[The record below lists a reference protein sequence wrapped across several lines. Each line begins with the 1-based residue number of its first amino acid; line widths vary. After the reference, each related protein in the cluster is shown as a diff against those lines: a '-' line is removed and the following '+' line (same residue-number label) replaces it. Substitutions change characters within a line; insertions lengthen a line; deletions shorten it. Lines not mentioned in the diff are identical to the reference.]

1 MSAKC
6 QQMAIRKDTQRDS
19 WVADY
24 SVINNGVR
32 KRQRKFFKSRA
43 QAKAFLDTQNQ
54 SKLTYGQASS
64 FDIEDYQR
72 LKKLEHLLLPK
83 TSGVK
88 AESLVESFIEH
99 QRSKVCKEHLVNLRC
114 YLKKFISF
122 FHGTEIMRI
131 GLSELEEFFSAID
144 YANETKNNVR
154 RSLYTMFEF
163 AKMKKQIKDNPVADL
178 SMFVIET
185 RAIEF
190 ISVKDTETLLR
201 HLQASRPQ
209 LIPRIAL
216 RAFAGMRTEH
226 TARLTWD
233 NINFEEQGIRIEAQ
247 GKARASFLEG
257 HPPNLWRWLEKYK
270 SQPLLTKDTKALR
283 AEVQKIKM
291 QIPRN
296 GLRHGFATYHI
307 AKFRDAGLT
316 QLLMQHQGNSRVLWN
331 KYRGVTSRKEAS
343 RFFSIQP

>member
-1 MSAKC
+1 
-6 QQMAIRKDTQRDS
+6 MAIRKDTQRDS

-24 SVINNGVR
+24 SVITNGVR
-32 KRQRKFFKSRA
+32 KRQRKFFKSKA
-43 QAKAFLDTQNQ
+43 QAKAFLDIQNQ

-72 LKKLEHLLLPK
+72 LKKLEQLLMPQ

-88 AESLVESFIEH
+88 AESLVKSFIDH
-99 QRSKVCKEHLVNLRC
+99 QGSQVCKEHLINLRC

-122 FHGTEIMRI
+122 FHGTEITRI
-131 GLSELEEFFSAID
+131 GLSELEEFFAAID
-144 YANETKNNVR
+144 YANETKNNIR
-154 RSLYTMFEF
+154 RALYTMFEF
-163 AKMKKQIKDNPVADL
+163 AKTKKQIKVNPVTDL
-178 SMFVIET
+178 PLFIIEPKP
-185 RAIEF
+185 IEF
-190 ISVKDTETLLR
+190 ISVEDTERLLR
-201 HLQASRPQ
+201 HLQGSRPE

-226 TARLTWD
+226 TARLTWN

-257 HPPNLWRWLEKYK
+257 HPTNLWRWLKKYK
-270 SQPLLTKDTKALR
+270 SQPLLCNDIKALR
-283 AEVQKIKM
+283 AEVQKIEV

-307 AKFRDAGLT
+307 SKFRDAGLT

-331 KYRGVTSRKEAS
+331 KYRGVTSRTEAN
-343 RFFSIQP
+343 RYFSIQP